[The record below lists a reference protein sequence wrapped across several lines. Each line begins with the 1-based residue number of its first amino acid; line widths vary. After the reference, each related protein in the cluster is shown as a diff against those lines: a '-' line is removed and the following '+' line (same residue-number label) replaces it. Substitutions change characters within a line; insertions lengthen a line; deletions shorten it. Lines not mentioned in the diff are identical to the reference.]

1 VSAKNYNQG
10 KERPSLILKDMAK
23 AFESFLR
30 VREKGA
36 VKYDRLN
43 FRESIGTPDAERFM
57 EDNLD
62 SLARHFL
69 KRLQGEIYDQETGEP
84 HSAHIMCR
92 SGFDVEYTEAEVTQ
106 PKVGNPCPHD
116 SITGQVC
123 DDCGCYYER
132 MPTHVIWYDGGI
144 KK

>member
-1 VSAKNYNQG
+1 MTAKNYNAG
-10 KERPSLILKDMAK
+10 KERPSLVLKDMSK
-23 AFESFLR
+23 ALESLLR

-92 SGFDVEYTEAEVTQ
+92 SGFDVEYTEAEAVQ
-106 PKVGNPCPHD
+106 PKAGNPCPHD
-116 SITGQVC
+116 SITNQVC
-123 DDCGCYYER
+123 DDCEGYIDRIPVQYEWG
-132 MPTHVIWYDGGI
+132 V